1 MKAKFKLTFNVLG
14 NSRFPTDMLRH
25 DDCMIADYSSV
36 AEVMDTTDHYKITEN
51 RNSGA
56 FFKVRI
62 VKYHNGPTGP
72 AQHITHDRWQSFGW
86 VVERDSIHTEVLRGR

>member
-14 NSRFPTDMLRH
+14 NSYFPTDMLRH
-25 DDCMIADYSSV
+25 DNCMPADPASV
-36 AEVMDTTDHYKITEN
+36 AEIMNTMNRDDIEEN
-51 RNSGA
+51 RRSGA

-62 VKYHNGPTGP
+62 VKYHNGPQGP

-86 VVERDSIHTEVLRGR
+86 VVERDSIHTERT